1 MNPQSSRNQ
10 LIQDFKQFSQSTS
23 PAFAEQKVKELLST
37 GQMSQEQYNQLG
49 KQAQQFMSILNI
61 K

>member
-10 LIQDFKQFSQSTS
+10 LIQDFKQFSQSTN

-37 GQMSQEQYNQLG
+37 GKMSQEQYNQLG
-49 KQAQQFMSILNI
+49 KQAQQFMSMLNI

>member
-1 MNPQSSRNQ
+1 
-10 LIQDFKQFSQSTS
+10 LIQDFKQFSQSTN
-23 PAFAEQKVKELLST
+23 PALAEQKVKELLST

-49 KQAQQFMSILNI
+49 KQAQQFMSMLNI